1 MLVYLLPICYY
12 SICNL
17 ALERCLRGRK
27 STIGNRVYVKSV
39 PRVRIPLSPPKLKAG
54 QRKLSYFLRRERC
67 SKLVRC
73 KHRPSCTRLRLWHTM
88 TAIAV
93 RRIPRLPPKLK
104 AGQRKLSYFLRRE
117 RCSKPGRCKH
127 RPSCTRL
134 RQRRT
139 LTAIAV
145 RRIPLS
151 PPVRT

>member
-39 PRVRIPLSPPKLKAG
+39 PRVRIPLSPPKEKR

-67 SKLVRC
+67 SKLGRC
-73 KHRPSCTRLRLWHTM
+73 KHRPSCTRLRLRH
-88 TAIAV
+88 
-93 RRIPRLPPKLK
+93 
-104 AGQRKLSYFLRRE
+104 
-117 RCSKPGRCKH
+117 
-127 RPSCTRL
+127 
-134 RQRRT
+134 T

-151 PPVRT
+151 PPSETDENTLSVFFILKHLYYFLLISLCLLSVFCSIVFVGVNGSKYCLNNLIT

>member
-1 MLVYLLPICYY
+1 MEIVC
-12 SICNL
+12 
-17 ALERCLRGRK
+17 
-27 STIGNRVYVKSV
+27 T
-39 PRVRIPLSPPKLKAG
+39 LKAYRGFESLSLRQKRKTG

-67 SKLVRC
+67 SKLGRC
-73 KHRPSCTRLRLWHTM
+73 KHRPSCTRLRLRHTL

-104 AGQRKLSYFLRRE
+104 AGQQKLSYFLRRE
-117 RCSKPGRCKH
+117 RCSKLGRCKH

-145 RRIPLS
+145 SVLKAMLKGTVLRRKHLLIYKFTGYILIMRKC
-151 PPVRT
+151 V